1 MRYLGVFCLVSIQ
14 KYSRGGLEDMQ
25 VNISGI
31 TTFHVYNLA
40 MQMQRLGLLKT
51 YYTAL
56 PESRTP
62 GISKEKVKRIPVLL
76 GPTYLARKLGLNRL
90 EAALEKPVHDLF
102 ARWLAANVTSCDV
115 FHSLSGFGLSAFPL
129 VKKKSNAAIICDRGS
144 THILFQDEIL
154 QEEYKLW
161 GIPYKRIDPAIIDTE
176 ISEYETCDLIT
187 VPSKFVYETFLAK
200 GVSPSKLAV
209 TPYGVDM
216 DMFHPLDKTD
226 KVFRAIYVGQIS
238 LRKGIPYL
246 LQAFANVNLPNFEFL
261 MIGKLG
267 LELKDLFQNNK
278 GNCLYLGP
286 KPRAKLHQWYSR
298 ASVFVI
304 ASIEEGLATVIA
316 QAMACGLPVVATK
329 NTGAEELITD
339 GVEGFI
345 VPPRDSAI
353 LREKILYLYEN
364 PDIRLQMAHAALE
377 KVRRLGGWDDYGNR
391 IAAAYQNVRDK
402 INAAI

>member
-1 MRYLGVFCLVSIQ
+1 
-14 KYSRGGLEDMQ
+14 MQ

-40 MQMQRLGLLKT
+40 MQMQQLGLLKT

-56 PESRTP
+56 PASRTP
-62 GISKEKVKRIPVLL
+62 GISNEKVKRIPILL
-76 GPTYLARKLGLNRL
+76 GPIYLARKLGLGSM
-90 EAALEKPVHDLF
+90 EMALEKPARDLF
-102 ARWLAANVTSCDV
+102 KRWLAANITSCDV

-129 VKKKSNAAIICDRGS
+129 VKNKYNAATICDRGS

-154 QEEYKLW
+154 QEEHKLW
-161 GIPYKRIDPAIIDTE
+161 GIPYKRIDPEIIDAE

-187 VPSKFVYETFLAK
+187 VPSKFVHDTFLAK
-200 GVSPSKLAV
+200 GVPPNKLAV
-209 TPYGVDM
+209 IPYGVDL
-216 DMFHPLDKTD
+216 DTFHPLDKTD

-246 LQAFANVNLPNFEFL
+246 LQAFANINLPGFEL
-261 MIGKLG
+261 QMIGKLAV
-267 LELKDLFQNNK
+267 ELKDFFRNNK
-278 GNCLYLGP
+278 GNCIYLGP
-286 KPRAKLHQWYSR
+286 KPRAELYQWYSG

-316 QAMACGLPVVATK
+316 QAMACGLPVVATR

-345 VPPRDSAI
+345 VSPRDPAA
-353 LREKILYLYEN
+353 LQEKVLYLYKN

-377 KVRRLGGWDDYGNR
+377 KVKRLGGWDDYGNR
-391 IAAAYQNVRDK
+391 IATTYQNICDK
-402 INAAI
+402 NKMNPEDRRHPNSER